1 MAVAVAVKIDK
12 NSLIS
17 NKWAAE
23 ASCQVCNGILQ
34 RSAVPTGARVH
45 PNPIT
50 YPDSATFSH
59 YGAVEKPAR
68 TQAGFAVIVG
78 CTPVFGRLREAVVL
92 GWGGGGVGGQR
103 EGSCAWL
110 GERYEKP
117 EVCFVVGL
125 VSFSGPAG
133 AGEKESQGHKG
144 PASPAF
150 YCPPPL
156 GFCCGRVFDSK
167 KLP

>member
-68 TQAGFAVIVG
+68 TQTGFAVIVG
-78 CTPVFGRLREAVVL
+78 CTAVFGRLREAVVL
-92 GWGGGGVGGQR
+92 GGGG
-103 EGSCAWL
+103 EG
-110 GERYEKP
+110 E
-117 EVCFVVGL
+117 
-125 VSFSGPAG
+125 
-133 AGEKESQGHKG
+133 
-144 PASPAF
+144 
-150 YCPPPL
+150 
-156 GFCCGRVFDSK
+156 
-167 KLP
+167 